1 MRLSS
6 HAGRGRRII
15 KAGVSVGRRTDGRRR
30 ATDGGTE
37 DDGGRR
43 TADGRRTDDGRT
55 DGRRR
60 TVDGRTDDDGRR
72 RTEGGG
78 RRMDDGGSYLVLGT
92 WYLLQRGCSNT
103 PEGFPM

>member
-72 RTEGGG
+72 RTE
-78 RRMDDGGSYLVLGT
+78 DDGWTTEDRTLYLVLGT

>member
-55 DGRRR
+55 DGR
-60 TVDGRTDDDGRR
+60 TDDDGRR
-72 RTEGGG
+72 RTEDGG